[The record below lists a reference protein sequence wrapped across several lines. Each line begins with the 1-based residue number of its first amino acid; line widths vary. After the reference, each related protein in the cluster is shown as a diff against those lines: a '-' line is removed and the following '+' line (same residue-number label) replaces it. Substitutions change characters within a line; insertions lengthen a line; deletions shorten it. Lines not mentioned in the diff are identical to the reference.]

1 MQVLK
6 SQNELM
12 NPAVSPECKGYLSI
26 GENVFDTGTMI
37 AKRTIFFSVFALVAV
52 TAALGVIVFRSSNL
66 PQREGAAKTD
76 APLSLN
82 PSQTTL
88 AHLYFSD
95 TDNQFLIAEERS
107 LKHPENPAFFAKSI
121 VQALIRGPQ
130 QGLVR
135 TVPQN
140 TKIRAIY
147 VTQEGV
153 CYIDMTAAIV
163 DQHPGGIKS
172 ELLTVYSIVNSVV
185 LNVPEI
191 ETVKILINGSEATT
205 LAGHIDLQ
213 VPVKANMLL
222 IR

>member
-1 MQVLK
+1 MPSAIRPWQTGYFVNGK
-6 SQNELM
+6 Y
-12 NPAVSPECKGYLSI
+12 VSGTK
-26 GENVFDTGTMI
+26 TMI
-37 AKRTIFFSVFALVAV
+37 AKRTIFFSIFALAAVA
-52 TAALGVIVFRSSNL
+52 AGLGIIVIRSANS
-66 PQREGAAKTD
+66 PDREGSENTELPVNLK
-76 APLSLN
+76 

-95 TDNQFLIAEERS
+95 PDNQFLIAEERS

-121 VQALIRGPQ
+121 VAALIKGPQ

-135 TVPQN
+135 TIPKN

-147 VTQEGV
+147 VTQEGI
-153 CYIDMTAAIV
+153 CYV
-163 DQHPGGIKS
+163 DLNATIAEQHPGGIKS

-185 LNVPEI
+185 LNVPEVKA
-191 ETVKILINGSEATT
+191 VKILINGSESMT
-205 LAGHIDLQ
+205 LAGHINLQ